1 MNHQPFRD
9 WLLSE
14 EKLSTDQT
22 QALQDHL
29 LSCDSCCQIKASW
42 LKVESA
48 FDKSPEYS
56 PAPGFTSRWKAHLSE
71 YQCAKQKRRVWIMIG
86 FTALIVTSL
95 LSLLVTL
102 MWSLLQAPGPFMA
115 ALFNPFLTLVP
126 FYLTIQDIFSSF
138 TGSTPIYT
146 FIGMFFLVGMVSFF
160 SVLWLSTYRKISMA
174 RRFI

>member
-22 QALQDHL
+22 QALQDHIH
-29 LSCDSCCQIKASW
+29 SCESCSQIKAAW

-48 FDKSPEYS
+48 FDKSPEYR
-56 PAPGFTSRWKAHLSE
+56 PAPGFTSRWQARLSE
-71 YQCAKQKRRVWIMIG
+71 HQRAKQKRRVWIMIG

-95 LSLLVTL
+95 LSLLMTQL
-102 MWSLLQAPGPFMA
+102 WSLLQAPGPFIA
-115 ALFNPFLTLVP
+115 VLFNRFLTLVP
-126 FYLTIQDIFSSF
+126 FYLTIQDIFSSY

-146 FIGMFFLVGMVSFF
+146 FIGMFFLVGMVSFM
-160 SVLWLSTYRKISMA
+160 SVLWLSTYRRITMA